1 MMDYISNYQSPAGAI
16 TIACDGTSITGL
28 WFDGAKYFADTLAPE
43 YEERE
48 TPVLREARAWLD
60 CYFGGGI
67 PDFTPPVQLNGT
79 PFRMAV
85 WVVLKGIPYG
95 GTMTYGEIARIL
107 AEQNGSGKMSAR
119 AVGGAV
125 GRNPISIIVPCH
137 RVIGSG
143 GSLTGFAGG
152 VDKKIKLLTIEKV
165 NLQHMFI
172 PQKGTAL

>member
-1 MMDYISNYQSPAGAI
+1 
-16 TIACDGTSITGL
+16 
-28 WFDGAKYFADTLAPE
+28 
-43 YEERE
+43 
-48 TPVLREARAWLD
+48 
-60 CYFGGGI
+60 
-67 PDFTPPVQLNGT
+67 
-79 PFRMAV
+79 MAV
-85 WVVLKGIPYG
+85 WEVLKGIPYG

>member
-1 MMDYISNYQSPAGAI
+1 MDYISRYQSPAGGI
-16 TIACDGTSITGL
+16 TMASDGACITGL
-28 WFDGAKYFADTLAPE
+28 WFDGAKYFADTLAPA

-48 TPVLREARAWLD
+48 VPVLREAGAWLD
-60 CYFGGGI
+60 CYFGGGV
-67 PDFTPPVQLNGT
+67 PDFTPPVRLNGT

-85 WVVLKGIPYG
+85 WEVLKGIPYG

-107 AEQNGSGKMSAR
+107 AEQNGTGKMSAR

-125 GRNPISIIVPCH
+125 GHNPISIIVPCH

-165 NLQHMFI
+165 NLQNMRI
-172 PQKGTAL
+172 PKKGTAL